1 MNFIATLTL
10 MTQLAEAGG
19 GSQETV
25 HGLASSIWI
34 TCESLGGCRGE
45 ESRPREFNIC
55 AGGVVGAAGGGASYD
70 RLGWVWSCLLVAG
83 LQAASMVAV
92 VALSLAAT
100 LASCRARRRKERL
113 LQGAAKQSYGT
124 LNNNILSV

>member
-45 ESRPREFNIC
+45 MGERRWIQHLC
-55 AGGVVGAAGGGASYD
+55 RWCGGRGGG
-70 RLGWVWSCLLVAG
+70 RGEL
-83 LQAASMVAV
+83 
-92 VALSLAAT
+92 
-100 LASCRARRRKERL
+100 
-113 LQGAAKQSYGT
+113 
-124 LNNNILSV
+124 

>member
-1 MNFIATLTL
+1 MAMNFIATLTL

-34 TCESLGGCRGE
+34 TCESLGG
-45 ESRPREFNIC
+45 
-55 AGGVVGAAGGGASYD
+55 VLGAAGGGASYD

-92 VALSLAAT
+92 VALSLGAT
-100 LASCRARRRKERL
+100 IASCRARRRKERL

-124 LNNNILSV
+124 LNNNILNV

>member
-34 TCESLGGCRGE
+34 TCESLGGCMTALRHYANQTA
-45 ESRPREFNIC
+45 RP
-55 AGGVVGAAGGGASYD
+55 
-70 RLGWVWSCLLVAG
+70 L
-83 LQAASMVAV
+83 
-92 VALSLAAT
+92 
-100 LASCRARRRKERL
+100 
-113 LQGAAKQSYGT
+113 
-124 LNNNILSV
+124 

>member
-34 TCESLGGCRGE
+34 TCESLGGCVVEERIWIQHVCRWRAGRGGGRGE
-45 ESRPREFNIC
+45 
-55 AGGVVGAAGGGASYD
+55 
-70 RLGWVWSCLLVAG
+70 L
-83 LQAASMVAV
+83 
-92 VALSLAAT
+92 
-100 LASCRARRRKERL
+100 
-113 LQGAAKQSYGT
+113 
-124 LNNNILSV
+124 